1 MTTIFHSLLL
11 KVGFTQQKI
20 DVLESMKQE
29 SQDYIQI
36 YKNYIEKYQRQI
48 DECDYKLEKLR
59 RKTN

>member
-1 MTTIFHSLLL
+1 MATIFDYLLL
-11 KVGFTQQKI
+11 KVGSTQQKI
-20 DVLESMKQE
+20 DALKSLKQE